1 MKQTTAAFIFAFW
14 AISGFF
20 SPLCAQAPAK
30 FPETP
35 NEFVAKLGEFM
46 TQNKRPDMEESF
58 AVFNKMYKSG
68 IFRDDD
74 IKRIIRLSNLLG
86 AQNLAPFPYYK
97 NYIDAVTGAK
107 SDPDTAL
114 FTRWHT
120 FSETVIA
127 GIEKGRTKP
136 IGQYLEFSSD
146 MMNGKALKSGEGG
159 SVTWKIKGGS
169 VSYEYTDKTPR
180 IVCNEID
187 LIGARKTDSVVIM
200 KTSGA
205 YLPYDNV
212 WRGKG
217 GRVSWAEAGMDSSIY
232 AVLGNYKIE
241 TNKPL
246 FN

>member
-14 AISGFF
+14 AISGF
-20 SPLCAQAPAK
+20 SRPCGAQAPAK

-159 SVTWKIKGGS
+159 SVTWKIAGGS

-187 LIGARKTDSVVIM
+187 LIGARKTDSV
-200 KTSGA
+200 GHHE
-205 YLPYDNV
+205 N
-212 WRGKG
+212 
-217 GRVSWAEAGMDSSIY
+217 
-232 AVLGNYKIE
+232 LGS
-241 TNKPL
+241 L
-246 FN
+246 SALR